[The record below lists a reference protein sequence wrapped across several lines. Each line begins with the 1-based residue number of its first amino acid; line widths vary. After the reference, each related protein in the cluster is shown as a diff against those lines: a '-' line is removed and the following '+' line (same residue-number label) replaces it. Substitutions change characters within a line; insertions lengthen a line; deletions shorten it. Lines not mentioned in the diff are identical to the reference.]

1 MKATLTAALIAA
13 LAAPAMAGG
22 PVVVEDET
30 EVVAEKPASSLG
42 GFLIPLLAVAVIAVA
57 LSGDDDPAPVAIV
70 SGPVF

>member
-22 PVVVEDET
+22 PVVVEEEM

-42 GFLIPLLAVAVIAVA
+42 GVLLPLLAIAVIAVA
-57 LSGDDDPAPVAIV
+57 LSGNDDEPAPNLINTA
-70 SGPVF
+70 F